1 MIYDSS
7 ERLMMLEHFRFTEQ
21 GSWAVLLD
29 AKSLERRQGK
39 DESYWPVGVSKSLF
53 VCIILKVIDFPP
65 GIWHHQRILALGERT
80 IPWWY
85 AWKTLPLLQ
94 WKMLL

>member
-1 MIYDSS
+1 
-7 ERLMMLEHFRFTEQ
+7 MLEHFRFTAQ

-53 VCIILKVIDFPP
+53 ICIILKV
-65 GIWHHQRILALGERT
+65 T
-80 IPWWY
+80 N
-85 AWKTLPLLQ
+85 
-94 WKMLL
+94 